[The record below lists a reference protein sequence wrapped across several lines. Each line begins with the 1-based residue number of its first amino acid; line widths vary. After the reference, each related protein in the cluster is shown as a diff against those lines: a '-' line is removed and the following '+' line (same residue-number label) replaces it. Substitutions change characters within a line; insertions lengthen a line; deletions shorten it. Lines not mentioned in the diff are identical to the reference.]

1 MYLKK
6 GREKPILHRHPW
18 IFSGAVDRV
27 EGDPLSGET
36 IQILDKEGSFL
47 AWGSYS
53 PSSQIRARI
62 WSWIPEELIS
72 RDFLNAKIKRSLE
85 YRDLIGLNSQMKRL
99 VFAESDGLPGL
110 IVDKYA
116 ETLVVQFLCAG
127 SEYWKDEIV
136 EILRDL
142 TGAATIYERSDVKVR
157 KLEGLPLQSGT
168 LFGPDPDPLL
178 KIREQDLEFWI
189 DIRNGHKTGFYLDQ
203 RENRD
208 LVGRMCKG
216 KSVLDCFCYS
226 GGFSVHALKN
236 GAESVTLVD
245 ESRKALDL
253 AQKNA
258 AENKL
263 EGGKIDLLQGDVFQ
277 VLRKFRDQARKFDVI
292 VLDPPKFAPTA
303 SFADKAAR
311 GYKDIN
317 LLAFKLLKPG
327 GMLATF
333 SCSGGISQDF
343 FLRILSGA
351 AQDAEINA
359 RIQVHMGQSAD
370 HSANL
375 SFPEGIYLKGFVI
388 RLA

>member
-1 MYLKK
+1 M
-6 GREKPILHRHPW
+6 
-18 IFSGAVDRV
+18 

-36 IQILDKEGSFL
+36 IQILDKEGTFL

-72 RDFLNAKIKRSLE
+72 RDFLNARIKRSLE

-127 SEYWKDEIV
+127 SEYWKEEIV

-157 KLEGLPLQSGT
+157 KLEGLPLQRGT

-189 DIRNGHKTGFYLDQ
+189 DVRNGHKTGFYLDQ

-245 ESRKALDL
+245 ESRVALSL
-253 AQKNA
+253 AEKNA
-258 AENKL
+258 AENEL
-263 EGGKIDLLQGDVFQ
+263 GDGKIELIKGDVFQ

-292 VLDPPKFAPTA
+292 ILDPPKFAPTA

-375 SFPEGIYLKGFVI
+375 SFPEGIYLKGFVV